1 MARKLAGLAVLVTL
15 LQRSVTTEIEV
26 IELAS
31 VPGAIE
37 LAAPEPTAA
46 DSCENVSSGVDIVDE
61 KVFRDYSEGVLPQVV
76 EAYRQQRTYQT
87 HEFATRAA
95 EKYCTF
101 GPERAAPF
109 WELFDKLM
117 GFVDLSDPD
126 ISLSNHQHLFQ
137 TAEGLREDGHP
148 EWMQFVGLAHDLG
161 KVIHLRGGCDEDG
174 TSMATQWGI
183 VGDTFIT
190 GCAIPDTI
198 VFPNFNPLNPDYSN
212 AELNTLHGKYA
223 PGSGLRNAVPSFGH
237 DEYLYHMLKAN
248 HVDIPEA
255 GYYMLRY
262 HSLYPWHKEGEY
274 EWLED
279 DLDREMKP
287 WVQLFNKYDLY
298 TKADVKL
305 DEQLMRARYAPIVEK
320 FAPHALMW

>member
-1 MARKLAGLAVLVTL
+1 M
-15 LQRSVTTEIEV
+15 
-26 IELAS
+26 
-31 VPGAIE
+31 
-37 LAAPEPTAA
+37 
-46 DSCENVSSGVDIVDE
+46 
-61 KVFRDYSEGVLPQVV
+61 V

-148 EWMQFVGLAHDLG
+148 EWMQFVGLIHDLG

-198 VFPNFNPLNPDYSN
+198 VFPVRPL
-212 AELNTLHGKYA
+212 AESFRL
-223 PGSGLRNAVPSFGH
+223 AVTPRGQASRSTRVPA
-237 DEYLYHMLKAN
+237 L
-248 HVDIPEA
+248 P
-255 GYYMLRY
+255 
-262 HSLYPWHKEGEY
+262 
-274 EWLED
+274 
-279 DLDREMKP
+279 
-287 WVQLFNKYDLY
+287 
-298 TKADVKL
+298 
-305 DEQLMRARYAPIVEK
+305 ARRV
-320 FAPHALMW
+320 